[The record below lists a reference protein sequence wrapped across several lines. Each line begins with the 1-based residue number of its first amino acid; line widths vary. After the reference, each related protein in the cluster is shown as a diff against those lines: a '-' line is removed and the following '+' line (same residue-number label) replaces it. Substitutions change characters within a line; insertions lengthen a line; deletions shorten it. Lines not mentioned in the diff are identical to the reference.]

1 LIKTTLF
8 KNKQSIIRLWVIL
21 LVWTTMQ
28 FLLFK
33 RYGLTLEGE
42 SIKYFREAENFLYQG
57 TFSSPKY
64 WFYSTYIFIHIFF
77 RLIGFE
83 TIGVYLF
90 QSLLNLAGILL
101 FYKALTKLTR
111 HSWLPFIS
119 CLYLCTLFPLQ
130 QFNTYLYTESLFIS
144 LSTCWIAAII
154 FSENNYRK
162 TLPVILLSA
171 LLLFTRPTGIYF
183 CVITLI
189 WFVLIFF
196 KERRFLPAGILLIA
210 GSLVTLFVVNKMMQ
224 GGGELDFWLPFE
236 EKHILCGVPTGNLP
250 VEKQNYQGIGIFF
263 DVFQQ
268 QPKAMFQ
275 LMLQRAAS
283 FWSTTRDFYSADH
296 NILHMLWFYPL
307 FLGSLISLRF
317 VRKNILVQIVLMSAI
332 LFTFSVMLT
341 CDDWMNRFILPL
353 IPLLIVT
360 TVIGLKKINN

>member
-1 LIKTTLF
+1 MIKTNLL
-8 KNKQSIIRLWVIL
+8 KNKSSFIQWWIILF
-21 LVWTTMQ
+21 VWAIIQ

-42 SIKYFREAENFLYQG
+42 SIKYFREAENFLNQG
-57 TFSSPKY
+57 KFSAPKY
-64 WFYSTYIFIHIFF
+64 WFYSTYIFVHIFF

-83 TIGVYLF
+83 TVGVYLF
-90 QSLLNLAGILL
+90 QSLFNLAGILF
-101 FYKALTKLTR
+101 FYKALTKLTGR
-111 HSWLPFIS
+111 SVLPLIS

-144 LSTCWIAAII
+144 LSIFWIAAIV

-162 TLPVILLSA
+162 ALPVILLAA

-183 CVITLI
+183 CGITLI
-189 WFVLIFF
+189 WFVLLFF
-196 KERRFLPAGILLIA
+196 RDKQFIPATILLIA
-210 GSLVTLFVVNKMMQ
+210 GSFAAVVFVNKMMQ

-236 EKHILCGVPTGNLP
+236 EKHILCGVPTGSLP
-250 VEKQNYQGIGIFF
+250 IEKKNYQGIGIFF

-268 QPKAMFQ
+268 RPKEMLRLMF
-275 LMLQRAAS
+275 QRAAS

-296 NILHMLWFYPL
+296 NILQMIWFYPL

-317 VRKNILVQIVLMSAI
+317 IRKNILVQIVLLSAI

-353 IPLLIVT
+353 VPLLIVT
-360 TVIGLKKINN
+360 TVIGFRKINN